1 MGSSGFATGS
11 SENSEV
17 IQNNTSSAEPVIRNA
32 CINPN
37 FLDSWR
43 SDSIEPVI
51 TDDNGR
57 VLGSGYK
64 PSPVD
69 LSGLSRSEK
78 KLLVRAPGPDLPAVY
93 DLRKE
98 GKTTVAGNQGQ
109 SGCCW
114 AFSSLASLES
124 YLLGTEGVS
133 YDFSEN
139 NMKNLASESYPEGFD
154 LTPDEGGNA
163 FISAAYLSRWTGPV
177 NELEDP
183 YNDLSI
189 YSPTELPVQKHI
201 QEILFLPVRTGSLDN
216 EFIKRA
222 LQKYG
227 AVYSTM
233 YWDLAYYQEEYHT
246 YQCTRS
252 LPANH
257 AITIVGWND
266 SFDRNKFT
274 HVPPGDGAFIVKN
287 SWGGAWGEEG
297 YFYISYY
304 DIKLGYNENAVF
316 TAERKDN
323 YDYTYQYD
331 PLGWII
337 SKEFPGSLIAWGGNV
352 FSSERN
358 ETLRA
363 VGFYTTDLNTAYEI
377 YIYKNP
383 VSGPI
388 NSRRVFVAKESGTY
402 SLPGY
407 HTHTLN
413 STVHLN
419 PGEKFSVVIRFRNP
433 SAGGPLAVE
442 QPISFYSSK
451 AQANPGESYVSQDG
465 ARWDDISEAS
475 EANLCIKA
483 FTTTNELPEANFSSN
498 VTGGNYPLTVQFND
512 LSKNSFSWEWDLNGD
527 GIVDSTARNPIHTYD
542 SYGIYTVSL
551 KVSNRNGFDS
561 ETKNNYVTAA
571 SFSIDSANPEGSITT
586 YQGDIQEFNI
596 SINRTCD
603 ISWYLNGEFKGSQSS
618 VQSSSYSDAILSP
631 GFYNITALAESGGE
645 KLMNSWNWT
654 VRDWNSWD
662 NSTSREGENI
672 STVELQQ
679 AIHIYHNG
687 LKVPGT
693 GAELTSERLK
703 ELIRL
708 WRENPFD

>member
-1 MGSSGFATGS
+1 M
-11 SENSEV
+11 
-17 IQNNTSSAEPVIRNA
+17 
-32 CINPN
+32 
-37 FLDSWR
+37 
-43 SDSIEPVI
+43 
-51 TDDNGR
+51 
-57 VLGSGYK
+57 
-64 PSPVD
+64 
-69 LSGLSRSEK
+69 
-78 KLLVRAPGPDLPAVY
+78 
-93 DLRKE
+93 
-98 GKTTVAGNQGQ
+98 
-109 SGCCW
+109 
-114 AFSSLASLES
+114 
-124 YLLGTEGVS
+124 
-133 YDFSEN
+133 
-139 NMKNLASESYPEGFD
+139 
-154 LTPDEGGNA
+154 
-163 FISAAYLSRWTGPV
+163 
-177 NELEDP
+177 
-183 YNDLSI
+183 
-189 YSPTELPVQKHI
+189 QKQI

-233 YWDLAYYQEEYHT
+233 YWDLTYYQEEYHT

-274 HVPPGDGAFIVKN
+274 HVPPGDRAFIVKN
-287 SWGGAWGEEG
+287 SWGGAWG
-297 YFYISYY
+297 
-304 DIKLGYNENAVF
+304 
-316 TAERKDN
+316 RKDTSIFLTMTSSS
-323 YDYTYQYD
+323 DTTKMPCSQLKRRIITITSTSMT

-337 SKEFPGSLIAWGGNV
+337 SKEFPGNLIAWGGNV

-377 YIYKNP
+377 CIYKNP

-413 STVHLN
+413 STVNLN

-433 SAGGPLAVE
+433 SAGGSLAVE

-451 AQANPGESYVSQDG
+451 AQTNPRESYVSQDG

-527 GIVDSTARNPIHTYD
+527 GIVDSTARNPIYTYD

-561 ETKNNYVTAA
+561 KTKNNYVTTV

-586 YQGDIQEFNI
+586 YQGDIQEFNN

-645 KLMNSWNWT
+645 KLMYSWNWT

-687 LKVPGT
+687 LKIPGT